1 MEQTRRNQVLEIL
14 DYWKTIEFLGQI
26 DIPEESPENQKIIS
40 KLQKGETVR
49 ENKIELFSDLKTPFP
64 DLEKKLESD
73 AGQFKDFA
81 ATGDNITFCIGRTER
96 NNIVSYLEKF
106 MENPLESPE
115 ISYPKKSAIAWFS
128 FQTDTEG
135 LYLADSFQLSPIL

>member
-115 ISYPKKSAIAWFS
+115 ISYR
-128 FQTDTEG
+128 
-135 LYLADSFQLSPIL
+135 